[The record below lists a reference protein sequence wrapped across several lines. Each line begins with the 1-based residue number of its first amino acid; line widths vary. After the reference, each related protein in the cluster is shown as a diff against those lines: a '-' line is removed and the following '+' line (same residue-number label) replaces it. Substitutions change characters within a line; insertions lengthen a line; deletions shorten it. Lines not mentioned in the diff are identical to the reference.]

1 MSVVE
6 VTLVAQA
13 IDEFGS
19 NLYQAMN
26 EPWERALAIKKNKQ
40 RVRDPAIQKWE
51 RYEDNEDDE
60 STLAGPVLRLLRQ
73 QHITWAFV
81 GHSAPTAEEGARAVE
96 RVLPWRRSI
105 TRLLT

>member
-1 MSVVE
+1 LSVVE

-19 NLYQAMN
+19 NLHQAMN
-26 EPWERALAIKKNKQ
+26 VPWERASAIKKNKQ

-60 STLAGPVLRLLRQ
+60 SPT
-73 QHITWAFV
+73 
-81 GHSAPTAEEGARAVE
+81 HSRWPSVATAQAAAHYLGFC
-96 RVLPWRRSI
+96 WS
-105 TRLLT
+105 